1 MSTVIVGGGISGLYA
16 AYKLVNKNVQ
26 NIHLYEASDRI
37 GGRIYENRFHDFNVP
52 LGASMIRLT
61 DNNIIRLCQELNL
74 DLKKVEATLMSKE
87 SDFINDMIEKIINKF
102 DPSVISANTTVM
114 EFLQRN
120 FTSEEVQKYIDNSI
134 YRDYLQSNIHEY
146 LFHYPITDH
155 LQEPLSGFVVKGG
168 YSRLIDALYN
178 AIKDKVQIHLNT
190 PILRVSAHHVFDGN
204 MNRKRYRQLYWTI
217 TEQNKHLIGQ
227 VINNPTMMNNIYG
240 VPFLKMYAHVEN
252 ANQYPSVVVGGLL
265 GKLFPMGKNILMVA
279 YTDGDYATK
288 LYDNILGKSKQEV
301 INYIQQQVRQLDGF
315 ENVVIGDV
323 VAHYWSVGIHQYRK
337 LVEHTRQKYNNI
349 YLLGEA
355 ISFNQGWA
363 EGAVEMVDNVI

>member
-1 MSTVIVGGGISGLYA
+1 MATVIVGGGISGLYA

-52 LGASMIRLT
+52 LGGSMIRLT
-61 DNNIIRLCQELNL
+61 DNNIIRLCQRLNL

-87 SDFINDMIEKIINKF
+87 SEFINDMIEKIINKY
-102 DPSVISANTTVM
+102 DPRLYPMNTTVM

-120 FTSEEVQKYIDNSI
+120 FTPEEVQKYIDNSI
-134 YRDYLQSNIHEY
+134 YRDYLHSSIHEY

-190 PILRVSAHHVFDGN
+190 PILKVSRHHVFDGN
-204 MNRKRYRQLYWTI
+204 MTRKRYRQLYWTV
-217 TEQNKHLIGQ
+217 TEQNKHTIAG
-227 VINNPTMMNNIYG
+227 VINNPKMLDNIYG
-240 VPFLKMYAHVEN
+240 VPFLKMYAYVDN
-252 ANQYPSVVVGGLL
+252 ASQYPSVVVGGLL
-265 GKLFPMGKNILMVA
+265 GKLFPMSKNIIMVA
-279 YTDGDYATK
+279 YTDNDYATQ
-288 LYDNILGKSKQEV
+288 LYDNIAGMSKREV
-301 INYIQQQVRQLDGF
+301 IGYIQQQVRQLEGF
-315 ENVVIGDV
+315 ENVVIGDIV
-323 VAHYWSVGIHQYRK
+323 THYWPVGIHQYK
-337 LVEHTRQKYNNI
+337 SFVEYNRQKYNSI

-355 ISFNQGWA
+355 ISLNQGWA